1 MTEVDGPGKLTVTL
15 VQVIDVA
22 LIRMRKELSVN
33 EAIDVPRYD
42 LGKGCEP
49 LAADTVNVVF
59 SSQTNSMPGV
69 FATRAVVKK

>member
-1 MTEVDGPGKLTVTL
+1 VHWGRWSGKLTVTL
-15 VQVIDVA
+15 VHVIDVA

-42 LGKGCEP
+42 LGKGYEP

-59 SSQTNSMPGV
+59 SSQTNLMLC
-69 FATRAVVKK
+69 AIAARAIE